1 MTDSGTKN
9 GSRFG
14 FLGVLRE
21 MAWAFLGVRDRGH
34 YERTTR
40 SNPLHIVLAGLV
52 LTALLVGSLIG
63 AVKFALSDRP
73 AASASAQAVPGKI
86 VIDQKR
92 GE

>member
-1 MTDSGTKN
+1 MSEG
-9 GSRFG
+9 GPRFG

-21 MAWAFLGVRDRGH
+21 MAWAFLGVRDRGS

-40 SNPLHIVLAGLV
+40 SNPLHIILAGIV
-52 LTALLVGSLIG
+52 LTVLLVGALVG

-73 AASASAQAVPGKI
+73 AGHASADAVPGK
-86 VIDQKR
+86 VVVDQQG

>member
-1 MTDSGTKN
+1 MTQGTP
-9 GSRFG
+9 RLG

-21 MAWAFLGVRDRGH
+21 IAWAFLGVRDRGN

-40 SNPLHIVLAGLV
+40 SNPLHIILAGVV
-52 LTALLVGSLIG
+52 LTALLIGALVG

-73 AASASAQAVPGKI
+73 AAHASANAVPGK
-86 VIDQKR
+86 VVVDQQG